1 MTCKYILGLKCL
13 ELLSF
18 QFLYNIYLLK
28 LQIGQDQK
36 AYYAGS
42 SLNDDMYHTVVFK
55 RRGTKL
61 SAIVDEDDPVLGN

>member
-1 MTCKYILGLKCL
+1 MI
-13 ELLSF
+13 
-18 QFLYNIYLLK
+18 K

-42 SLNDDMYHTVVFK
+42 SLSDNMYHTVVFK

-61 SAIVDEDDPVLGN
+61 ITRVDEDDPVLGK